1 MGSMAGFGL
10 QLGSG
15 HTVRAVHQFHL
26 DELTGKIAKLFLM
39 LPVEAERMREVDIS
53 PKQGIG
59 I

>member
-1 MGSMAGFGL
+1 MAGFGL